1 MAAGVPYQ
9 AIPSGW
15 YVVGRSSEL
24 RPGGVT
30 SVRYFDRDLVLYRT
44 EQGSAHLVDAY
55 CPHLGAHMGTGCV
68 KNENLVCPFHG
79 FEYDAA
85 GRCVATPY
93 PASRPP
99 ARARLDALPLREM
112 HGILL
117 AYYHPDGLA
126 PSWEVPDF
134 DMVGWRPFEFH
145 EFTFRGHPQ
154 ETSENSVD
162 LGHFG
167 VVHNYASAMME
178 TPLQIEGPMLRSRY
192 AVRHTMDFI
201 GLPNLRTEL
210 VFEATV
216 HGLGYSIVR
225 AGVEALGIDLRLLV
239 LSTPIDASH
248 VHLRI
253 ACSAKETRFKAFS
266 WLVHQITLRGY
277 VHDVAQDV
285 PVWSKKRYLEAPALA
300 DGDGPI
306 PAYRRWAKQFYGEQ
320 RVSLPIAPDTESLV
334 AAE

>member
-1 MAAGVPYQ
+1 MARAVPYE

-15 YVVGRSSEL
+15 YTVGTSASL
-24 RPGGVT
+24 RRGDVT

-44 EQGSAHLVDAY
+44 ASGHAHLVDAY
-55 CPHLGAHMGTGCV
+55 CPHLGAHLGTACV
-68 KNENLVCPFHG
+68 KDETLVCPFHG
-79 FEYDAA
+79 FAFDRS
-85 GRCVATPY
+85 GRCVSTPY

-99 ARARLDALPLREM
+99 TRARLDALPVQER
-112 HGILL
+112 HGLVL
-117 AYYHPDGLA
+117 AYFHTLGDEPTWEIPDI
-126 PSWEVPDF
+126 
-134 DMVGWRPFEFH
+134 DMQGWRPFRFH
-145 EFTFRGHPQ
+145 EFRFRGHPQ

-167 VVHNYASAMME
+167 VVHDYASAMME
-178 TPLQIEGPMLRSRY
+178 TPLEIDGPRLRSKY
-192 AVRHTMDFI
+192 AVRRTLDFI
-201 GLPNLRTEL
+201 GLPNLRAEL

-225 AGVEALGIDLRLLV
+225 AGVESLGIELRLLV

-253 ACSAKETRFKAFS
+253 ACSAKETRLRAFS
-266 WLVHQITLRGY
+266 WLVHEITHRGY

-285 PVWSKKRYLEAPALA
+285 PVWAKKRYLEAPALS

-306 PAYRRWAKQFYGEQ
+306 PAYRRWARQFYPES
-320 RVSLPIAPDTESLV
+320 RVSLPIVTDADERF